1 MSHPARRRRR
11 LSAVGWAVVSL
22 VGGGSGL
29 ARSAEAGVSREDRQG
44 EEGAGGRRRAA
55 SGSQELVVAAFRL
68 PPWAWVTCAQ
78 SPPCPTGCPLGA
90 LQISC
95 RPRWSSPKLSFSFFS
110 PPAPYPDRPCPVS
123 RHALPLP
130 LSPLWPTLMPLPAP
144 KTPLWLCAPCA
155 PSNLDP
161 SLHPNMGGCSSVH
174 LTLGPKGLF

>member
-29 ARSAEAGVSREDRQG
+29 ARSAGTGVSREDRQG

-55 SGSQELVVAAFRL
+55 SGSQERVVAAFRL

-78 SPPCPTGCPLGA
+78 SPPCPAGCPLGA

-110 PPAPYPDRPCPVS
+110 PTSTLSRPSLSCLPPCTSSPA
-123 RHALPLP
+123 
-130 LSPLWPTLMPLPAP
+130 LSPLANPDATPRPQDSTLAV
-144 KTPLWLCAPCA
+144 
-155 PSNLDP
+155 
-161 SLHPNMGGCSSVH
+161 CSVC
-174 LTLGPKGLF
+174 TF